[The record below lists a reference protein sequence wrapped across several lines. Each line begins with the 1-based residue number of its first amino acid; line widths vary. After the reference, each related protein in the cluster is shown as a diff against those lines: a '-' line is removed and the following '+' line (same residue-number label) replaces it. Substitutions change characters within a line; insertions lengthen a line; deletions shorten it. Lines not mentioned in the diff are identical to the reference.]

1 MARGWHWRNLF
12 NGCCKTVKCSCHS
25 THLLDAGV
33 ELFAEA
39 FGVEVPEDDPA
50 EDGRHGGAGEQ
61 VDVQRVEVSDEAT
74 CGKGNDSQLDNI
86 LRPMMNGRKK
96 TQSQFI
102 DQVENKLLTKAS
114 DLGSV
119 VWPEVSLISI

>member
-1 MARGWHWRNLF
+1 M
-12 NGCCKTVKCSCHS
+12 
-25 THLLDAGV
+25 LDAGV

-74 CGKGNDSQLDNI
+74 CGKV
-86 LRPMMNGRKK
+86 LRKCFSGRNYFAPREEWSKESPK
-96 TQSQFI
+96 
-102 DQVENKLLTKAS
+102 
-114 DLGSV
+114 
-119 VWPEVSLISI
+119 SIYRPSRK

>member
-1 MARGWHWRNLF
+1 M
-12 NGCCKTVKCSCHS
+12 
-25 THLLDAGV
+25 LDAGV

-74 CGKGNDSQLDNI
+74 CGKGNVSQVETI
-86 LRPMMNGRKK
+86 SRRGTNGRKK
-96 TQSQFI
+96 AQSQFI
-102 DQVENKLLTKAS
+102 DQVKN
-114 DLGSV
+114 
-119 VWPEVSLISI
+119 